1 MPPSIHSKKYSPSK
15 SSIWTKCALSTLLNQ
30 GDDSFDSEAA
40 LFGTESHELAKTE
53 LAEALHVI
61 DYEEDVVSSE
71 ELKKKLPR
79 YNEDMQAIVDYYR
92 EAGVNLFNYYK
103 NQTGEDPL
111 VYLET
116 HIDMDFDDTAGG
128 TLDFGLYSSK
138 DGGTIVV
145 GDLKTGRKPLMA
157 YDPENKK
164 NPNSQLGLYAIYFY
178 ESVIKGLYP
187 VKNVRLIIYQPVIN
201 NTNEYSL
208 SLEDLLKYKEEVIIP
223 AVLKTKVKDL
233 EANAGSHCGYCAGR
247 YVCTKYHESNL
258 AIGDAVSKPIEEFSD
273 EQIEEI
279 LPKLDAFIK
288 YAEDLKEY
296 AVIKAKEGHKWKGLK
311 LVPSK
316 VSRKIS
322 DEEKVKKILE
332 ENGINPNSPG
342 KLLGITEIQKKL
354 GKEKFKEL
362 ISPYV
367 VLQESALILV
377 PESDPRE
384 EVVVTNKEEK

>member
-1 MPPSIHSKKYSPSK
+1 MPQIHSKKYSPSK
-15 SSIWTKCALSTLLNQ
+15 SAIWTKCALSTLLNQ
-30 GDDSFDSEAA
+30 GDDSFDSEVAQ
-40 LFGTESHELAKTE
+40 FGSESHELAKAE
-53 LAEALHVI
+53 LAEALHVR
-61 DYEEDVVSSE
+61 DYEEDVLSSE
-71 ELKKKLPR
+71 ELKKKLPH
-79 YNEDMQAIVDYYR
+79 YNEDMQSIVDYYR
-92 EAGVNLFNYYK
+92 EAGVNLFNFYK
-103 NQTGEDPL
+103 GKSGEDPL

-116 HIDMDFDDTAGG
+116 HIDMDFDETAGG
-128 TLDFGLYSSK
+128 TLDFGLYSPS

-145 GDLKTGRKPLMA
+145 ADLKTGRKPVMA
-157 YDPENKK
+157 YDSENKH
-164 NPNSQLGLYAIYFY
+164 PNTQIGLYAIYFY

-208 SLEDLLKYKEEVIIP
+208 SLEELLKFKEEVIIP

-247 YVCTKYHESNL
+247 HICTKYHEANL
-258 AIGDAVSKPIEEFSD
+258 AVGDAVSKPLEQFSD
-273 EQIEEI
+273 SEIEAI

-288 YAEDLKEY
+288 YAEDLKQY
-296 AVIKAKEGHKWKGLK
+296 AVDKAKAGHKWKGLK

-322 DEEKVKKILE
+322 DEEKVKEILE
-332 ENGINPNSPG
+332 KCGVNPTSPG

-384 EVVVTNKEEK
+384 EVVTSNKEE

>member
-1 MPPSIHSKKYSPSK
+1 MPQIHSKKYSPSK
-15 SSIWTKCALSTLLNQ
+15 SAIWTKCALSTLLNQ
-30 GDDSFDSEAA
+30 GDDSFDSEQA
-40 LFGTESHELAKTE
+40 LFGSESHELARSE
-53 LAEALHVI
+53 LAEALHVT
-61 DYEEDVVSSE
+61 DYEEDIVSSK

-79 YNEDMQAIVDYYR
+79 YNDDMQAIVDYYR
-92 EAGVNLFNYYK
+92 DASVNLFNYYK
-103 NQTGEDPL
+103 NQTGEEPL

-145 GDLKTGRKPLMA
+145 GDLKTGRRPVMA

-164 NPNSQLGLYAIYFY
+164 NPNSQLGLYAIFFY

-233 EANAGSHCGYCAGR
+233 EANAGSHCAYCAGR
-247 YVCTKYHESNL
+247 HICTKYHEANL
-258 AIGDAVSKPIEEFSD
+258 AIGDAVSKPLEQFSD
-273 EQIEEI
+273 SEIEAI

-288 YAEDLKEY
+288 YAEDLKDY
-296 AVIKAKEGHKWKGLK
+296 AIEKAKSGHKWKGLK

-316 VSRKIS
+316 ISRKIS

-332 ENGINPNSPG
+332 ECGINPNSPG

-384 EVVVTNKEEK
+384 EVVVTNKEDK

>member
-1 MPPSIHSKKYSPSK
+1 MPQIHSKKYSPSK
-15 SSIWTKCALSTLLNQ
+15 SAIWTKCALSTLLNQ
-30 GDDSFDSEAA
+30 GDDSFDSEQAQ
-40 LFGTESHELAKTE
+40 FGSESHELARSE
-53 LAEALHVI
+53 LAEALHVT

-79 YNEDMQAIVDYYR
+79 YNDDMQAIVDYYR

-103 NQTGEDPL
+103 NQTGEEPL
-111 VYLET
+111 VFLET
-116 HIDMDFDDTAGG
+116 HIDMDFDETAGG

-145 GDLKTGRKPLMA
+145 GDLKTGRRPIMA
-157 YDPENKK
+157 CDPENKK

-223 AVLKTKVKDL
+223 AVLKTKVNDL
-233 EANAGSHCGYCAGR
+233 EAKAGSHCGYCAGR
-247 YVCTKYHESNL
+247 HVCVKYHESNL
-258 AIGDAVSKPIEEFSD
+258 AIGESISKPIEEFSD
-273 EQIEEI
+273 EQIEAI
-279 LPKLDAFIK
+279 LPKLDAFLK
-288 YAEDLKEY
+288 YAEDLKDY
-296 AVIKAKEGHKWKGLK
+296 AIEKAKSGHKWKGLK

-316 VSRKIS
+316 ISRKIS

-332 ENGINPNSPG
+332 ECGINPNSPG
-342 KLLGITEIQKKL
+342 KILGITEIQKKL

-362 ISPYV
+362 ISPYI

-377 PESDPRE
+377 PESDPRD

>member
-1 MPPSIHSKKYSPSK
+1 MPQIHSKKYSPSK

-53 LAEALHVI
+53 LAEALHVT
-61 DYEEDVVSSE
+61 DYEEDVVSSD

-208 SLEDLLKYKEEVIIP
+208 SLDDLLKYKEEVIIP